1 MLYLQRATSG
11 FHQHGFRDERR
22 PNMPTH
28 AAVPGARYALCG
40 ASVEHVFVRRWGADG
55 PDIGACAS
63 CRAENARVLN
73 DRLPANAHP

>member
-1 MLYLQRATSG
+1 MAFLQRATSG

-40 ASVEHVFVRRWGADG
+40 ASVEQVFNRRWGVEG
-55 PDIGACAS
+55 PEFGGCAACQ
-63 CRAENARVLN
+63 AENARVLQQ
-73 DRLPANAHP
+73 RVAAVSQR